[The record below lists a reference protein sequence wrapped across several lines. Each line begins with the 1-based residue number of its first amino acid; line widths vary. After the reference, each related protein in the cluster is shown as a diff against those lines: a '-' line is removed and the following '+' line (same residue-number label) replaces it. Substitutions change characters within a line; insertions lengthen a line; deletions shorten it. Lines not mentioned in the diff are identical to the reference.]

1 MRKIILMGLLATIAL
16 PVTAP
21 AVAGTS
27 PSELRRDRQDV
38 REERQELRDAQRHG
52 DYRDVREQREDLRD
66 ARRELREDRR
76 DAYAAPYRGW
86 RYSTLRPGT
95 QLRPVFYGQRYRVT
109 NYSRYKLR
117 PVAAHR
123 QWIRY
128 GNDLVLVN
136 TRTGRVIQVLRDR
149 YWG

>member
-1 MRKIILMGLLATIAL
+1 MRG
-16 PVTAP
+16 P
-21 AVAGTS
+21 G
-27 PSELRRDRQDV
+27 
-38 REERQELRDAQRHG
+38 AQ
-52 DYRDVREQREDLRD
+52 
-66 ARRELREDRR
+66 
-76 DAYAAPYRGW
+76 
-86 RYSTLRPGT
+86 LRPG
-95 QLRPVFYGQRYRVT
+95 FWGQRYRIS
-109 NYSRYKLR
+109 NYERYRLR